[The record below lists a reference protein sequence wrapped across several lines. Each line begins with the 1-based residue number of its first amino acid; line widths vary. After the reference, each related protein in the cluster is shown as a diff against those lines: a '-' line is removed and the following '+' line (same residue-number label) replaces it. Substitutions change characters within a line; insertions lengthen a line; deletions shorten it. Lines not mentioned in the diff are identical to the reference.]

1 MKCSICSEEIKGQ
14 VVTDKDGNQSV
25 PYEGG
30 NNAEPVNSGRCCDKC
45 NMEVVIPARLEII
58 MGIPKCEH
66 KNTYVACSDCGRPI
80 N

>member
-14 VVTDKDGNQSV
+14 VVIDKDGNQSV

-45 NMEVVIPARLEII
+45 NMEVVIPARL
-58 MGIPKCEH
+58 GI
-66 KNTYVACSDCGRPI
+66 ALSRSGSRD
-80 N
+80 